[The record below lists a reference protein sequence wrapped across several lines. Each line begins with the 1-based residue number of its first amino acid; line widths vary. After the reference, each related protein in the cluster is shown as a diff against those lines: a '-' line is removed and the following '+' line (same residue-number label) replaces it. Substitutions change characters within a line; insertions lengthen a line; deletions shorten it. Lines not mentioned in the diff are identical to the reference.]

1 MQIKQ
6 AAFTLRLW
14 TVKEYHK
21 MAESGIFHP
30 EERVELIAGQIVKM
44 SAKGT
49 IHTTTVRRI
58 AHVLRDKLQG
68 QVDVHTQDPI
78 QLNDFSEPE
87 PDIAV
92 VKVDPLDYVDHHPTA
107 SEVYLII
114 EVADSSFKYDRETKG
129 KAYAQSGILDYWLL
143 DVNNRK
149 LHVFREPTQEKY
161 QSEVIFSQ
169 EAIISPLNFPG
180 LMITIA
186 DMLPPVIN
194 KA

>member
-6 AAFTLRLW
+6 APFTLRLW

-21 MAESGIFHP
+21 MAELGIFHP

-49 IHTTTVRRI
+49 VNTTTVRRI
-58 AHVLRDKLQG
+58 ANVLRDKLQV
-68 QVDVHTQDPI
+68 QVDVHTQDPV

-92 VKVDPLDYVDHHPTA
+92 VKIDPLDYVDHHPTA

-114 EVADSSFKYDRETKG
+114 EVADSSFKYDCETKG
-129 KAYAQSGILDYWLL
+129 KAYAKSGILDYWVL

-161 QSEVIFSQ
+161 HSEVIFSQ
-169 EAIISPLNFPG
+169 EGIISPLNFPN

-186 DMLPPVIN
+186 DILPPF
-194 KA
+194 KQ